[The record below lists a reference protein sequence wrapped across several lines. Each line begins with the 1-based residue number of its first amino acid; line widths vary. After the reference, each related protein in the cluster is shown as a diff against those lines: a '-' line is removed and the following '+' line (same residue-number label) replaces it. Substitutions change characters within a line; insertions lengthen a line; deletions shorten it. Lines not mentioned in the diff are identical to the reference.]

1 MTEPTH
7 TAPTKPTRAA
17 ELIPA
22 AGLIAAAGP
31 TGAAEAIPAAGPI
44 PAAVIGLLRGAVAPA
59 ELDGPV
65 CGAAAFLRAGGPV
78 RVPFRQCCAVAL
90 LQAARDPGP
99 TAAPPFC
106 PERLSADL
114 APVPVPRPSEVI
126 A

>member
-7 TAPTKPTRAA
+7 TTPAGPIRAA
-17 ELIPA
+17 A
-22 AGLIAAAGP
+22 S
-31 TGAAEAIPAAGPI
+31 I
-44 PAAVIGLLRGAVAPA
+44 PAAVIGLLRGGPAPA
-59 ELDGPV
+59 GPDGPV

-99 TAAPPFC
+99 TVAPPFC

-114 APVPVPRPSEVI
+114 APVPVARPSEVI

>member
-7 TAPTKPTRAA
+7 TTPAKPLR
-17 ELIPA
+17 
-22 AGLIAAAGP
+22 
-31 TGAAEAIPAAGPI
+31 AAGPI
-44 PAAVIGLLRGAVAPA
+44 PAAVIGLLRGGPAPA
-59 ELDGPV
+59 EPDGPDGPV

-78 RVPFRQCCAVAL
+78 RVPFQQCCAVAL

-114 APVPVPRPSEVI
+114 APVPVARPSEVI